1 MAIPF
6 DLLSEARTAYVAN
19 ARLVYRNVDDPR
31 LDPIRSDGR
40 FEDLVRKVGIPRP
53 GKTAT
58 GKRLFQGR
66 IKFATLVLRD
76 ERDKE
81 SLFDSRNRPE
91 DPWIPTPSDP
101 GASGL

>member
-31 LDPIRSDGR
+31 LDPIRSNGR

-53 GKTAT
+53 
-58 GKRLFQGR
+58 
-66 IKFATLVLRD
+66 
-76 ERDKE
+76 
-81 SLFDSRNRPE
+81 
-91 DPWIPTPSDP
+91 
-101 GASGL
+101 